1 MDINTFNSNQ
11 GRRLPRWM
19 MALTDPVWLFMAL
32 NLAVFIAIYVAMFCG
47 VTVDTLLYVFTLPA
61 SFHQF
66 LTRPWTLLTYMFT
79 QWDFWQLTF
88 NMLWLWSFGSI
99 AQHSGIS
106 SRLIS
111 AAYLGGGAVAGIM
124 FIVIGAMGRCHGIL
138 VGSSAA
144 VLSVVAMTGYLMRN
158 VRIGMM
164 FIGNIRTWLLA
175 AIVIALVL
183 ATGVSSDNFG
193 PLTAHISG
201 AATGLCIGLAVHAS
215 ARRRTTGRTV
225 RQPSQHRG
233 SSYGPVPK
241 RGLTP
246 AEQAELD
253 ELLREV
259 RKKGYACISREARQ
273 RLFELSSKI
282 K

>member
-1 MDINTFNSNQ
+1 MDIHSFNGN
-11 GRRLPRWM
+11 RRTRLPGWLI
-19 MALTDPVWLFMAL
+19 ALTDPVWLFMAV
-32 NLAVFIAIYVAMFCG
+32 NLALFIVWYLAMLCG
-47 VTVDTLLYVFTLPA
+47 VSLRTLIDALTLPA
-61 SFHQF
+61 SLSGFIAH
-66 LTRPWTLLTYMFT
+66 PWTLLTYMFT

-88 NMLWLWSFGSI
+88 NMLWLWSFGMI
-99 AQHSGIS
+99 AQRSGIS
-106 SRLIS
+106 ARLL
-111 AAYLGGGAVAGIM
+111 AGAYIGGGAVAGIM
-124 FIVIGAMGRCHGIL
+124 FLIIGAMGRCHGIL

-158 VRIGMM
+158 IRIGMVLV
-164 FIGNIRTWLLA
+164 GSIRAWLLA
-175 AIVIALVL
+175 AIVIALVV
-183 ATGVSSDNFG
+183 ATSVSYDNSG

-201 AATGLCIGLAVHAS
+201 AATGLCIGLAVHA
-215 ARRRTTGRTV
+215 ARRRRNTGTV
-225 RQPSQHRG
+225 RQPSAHRG
-233 SSYGPVPK
+233 SSYGPLPK

-253 ELLREV
+253 RLLAEV